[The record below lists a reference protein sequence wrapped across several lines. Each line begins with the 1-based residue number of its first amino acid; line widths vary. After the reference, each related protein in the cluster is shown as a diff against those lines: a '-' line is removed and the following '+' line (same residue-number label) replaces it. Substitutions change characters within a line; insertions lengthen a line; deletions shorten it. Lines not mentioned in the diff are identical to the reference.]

1 MESSCVIDIFIK
13 YALVEPLKDRKG
25 KTVLNGFVEM
35 VNESNCKPNKL
46 WADQGRWFCNKLMQ
60 EWLDDDD
67 ILMYLTY
74 NEGKSV
80 TTERFIRT
88 LKSKIYKGKSIANLI
103 LVIWIN

>member
-1 MESSCVIDIFIK
+1 
-13 YALVEPLKDRKG
+13 
-25 KTVLNGFVEM
+25 
-35 VNESNCKPNKL
+35 
-46 WADQGRWFCNKLMQ
+46 MQ

-80 TTERFIRT
+80 TAKRFIRT

-103 LVIWIN
+103 LVI